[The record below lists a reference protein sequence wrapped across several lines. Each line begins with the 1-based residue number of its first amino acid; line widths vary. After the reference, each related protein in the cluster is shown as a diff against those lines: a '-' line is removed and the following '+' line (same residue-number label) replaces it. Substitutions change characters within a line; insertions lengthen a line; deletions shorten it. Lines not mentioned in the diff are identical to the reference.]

1 MKQESRGRNPTYEE
15 EKVSGE
21 QGNTCTKPRPANAK
35 TRTANGKTRSANAI
49 LSFIIVIVPLAMI
62 SHYIVVGFTFEVT
75 QRTFAKISDTAFTQ
89 VLIEGQMTRE
99 IEHNLKETMQDFKFD
114 PDKLIIKSNYPEVVD
129 VLDTTYAPFA
139 SGIEM
144 TIIYDEQHDFGL
156 LLGHL
161 LGNKTNVGRMAF
173 KGYGSS
179 EFVEH
184 N

>member
-1 MKQESRGRNPTYEE
+1 MKQESRGRSPTYEA

-21 QGNTCTKPRPANAK
+21 QRNSCTKPRPANAK
-35 TRTANGKTRSANAI
+35 PRSANAI
-49 LSFIIVIVPLAMI
+49 LSFIIVIVPLAVI
-62 SHYIVVGFTFEVT
+62 SHFIVVGFTFEVT
-75 QRTFAKISDTAFTQ
+75 QRTFAKIADTAFTQ
-89 VLIEGQMTRE
+89 VLINGQMTRE
-99 IEHNLKETMQDFKFD
+99 IEYNLKEAMQDFKFD
-114 PDKLIIKSNYPEVVD
+114 PDKLVIKSNYPEVVD
-129 VLDTTYAPFA
+129 VLDSTYAPFA

-144 TIIYDEQHDFGL
+144 TIIYDDQHDFGL

>member
-15 EKVSGE
+15 EGVSGE
-21 QGNTCTKPRPANAK
+21 QRNTSIKTIVSNA
-35 TRTANGKTRSANAI
+35 KTRSANAI
-49 LSFIIVIVPLAMI
+49 LSFIIVIVPLAVI
-62 SHYIVVGFTFEVT
+62 SHFIVVGFTFEVT
-75 QRTFAKISDTAFTQ
+75 QRTFAKIADTAFTQ
-89 VLIEGQMTRE
+89 VLINGQMTRE
-99 IEHNLKETMQDFKFD
+99 IEYNLKEAMQDFKFD

-129 VLDTTYAPFA
+129 VLDSTYAPFA

-144 TIIYDEQHDFGL
+144 TIIYDDQHDFGL